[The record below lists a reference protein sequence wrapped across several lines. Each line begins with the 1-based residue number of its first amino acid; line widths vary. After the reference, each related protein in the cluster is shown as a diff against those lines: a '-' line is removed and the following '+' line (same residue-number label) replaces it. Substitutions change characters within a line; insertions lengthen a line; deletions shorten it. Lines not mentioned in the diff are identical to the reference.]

1 MELHIDVIRIPTVN
15 LDVLRDGVMSA
26 LYESMAL
33 AEKETKDRAPIGV
46 GGQAGLK
53 GSIFSEV
60 RDYPGYLQGI
70 TSSPLPYADPVE
82 YGRRAGAR
90 MPPVSALIPWVEQF
104 ITIQK
109 GETAKGI
116 AFAIARYMAARGSR
130 SWRQSPPGVRMF
142 ERAFEAAQPK
152 IEAIFQRAVGEIATR
167 VLTNSEGR

>member
-1 MELHIDVIRIPTVN
+1 MELEIRVVSMPTVH
-15 LDVLRDGVMSA
+15 LDVLRDGVRGA

-33 AEKETKDRAPIGV
+33 ADKEVKERAPIGV

-60 RDYPGYLQGI
+60 KEFPSYLQGI
-70 TSSPLPYADPVE
+70 TSTPLAYGAPVE
-82 YGRRAGAR
+82 FGRQAGAK

-104 ITIQK
+104 LTIKPGQ
-109 GETAKGI
+109 TAEGV
-116 AFAIARYMAARGSR
+116 AFAVARYMAARGSR

-152 IEAIFQRAVGEIATR
+152 IEAIFARTVGEIAVR
-167 VLTNSEGR
+167 VLTNQEGR

>member
-1 MELHIDVIRIPTVN
+1 MELQIQVVSIPTVN
-15 LDVLRDGVMSA
+15 LDVLRDGMRSA
-26 LYESMAL
+26 AYESMAL

-60 RDYPGYLQGI
+60 REYPDYFQGI
-70 TSSPLPYADPVE
+70 TSTPLPYGDPVE

-104 ITIQK
+104 LTIKPGQ
-109 GETAKGI
+109 TAQGV
-116 AFAIARYMAARGSR
+116 AFALARYIAARGTR

-142 ERAFEAAQPK
+142 ERAFQAAQPK
-152 IEAIFQRAVGEIATR
+152 IELIFERTVGEIATR
-167 VLTNSEGR
+167 VLTNSAGH